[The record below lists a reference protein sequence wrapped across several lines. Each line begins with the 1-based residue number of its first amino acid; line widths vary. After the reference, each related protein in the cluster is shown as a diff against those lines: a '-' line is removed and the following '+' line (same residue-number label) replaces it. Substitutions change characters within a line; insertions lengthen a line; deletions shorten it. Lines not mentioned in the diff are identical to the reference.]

1 MARTYE
7 QLTKDYRISRS
18 GLKVW
23 ESGVGYVP
31 INSDDYDVIIE
42 DVGAVYA
49 GRKYRIIKK
58 PNDISSDELCAIC
71 DKGGYNFGYRYS
83 GSYLTVYID

>member
-1 MARTYE
+1 MARKYS
-7 QLTKDYRISRS
+7 QLKEDYRIAYS
-18 GLKVW
+18 GLRVW
-23 ESGVGYVP
+23 EPGIGYVP

-49 GRKYRIIKK
+49 GKKYRIIKK
-58 PNDISSDELCAIC
+58 PNDISSDELCEIC
-71 DKGGYNFGYRYS
+71 DRGGYNFGYRYD